1 MIAFV
6 AGVGIGL
13 VLALFVGIICIGMA
27 GMAAAGGMS
36 R

>member
-27 GMAAAGGMS
+27 AGSGLA